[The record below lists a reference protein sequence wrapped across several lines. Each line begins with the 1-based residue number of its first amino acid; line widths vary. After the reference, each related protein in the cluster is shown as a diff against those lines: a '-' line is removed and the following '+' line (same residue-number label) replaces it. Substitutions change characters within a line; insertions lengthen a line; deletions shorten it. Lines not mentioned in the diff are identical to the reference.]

1 LMGTGVLLLV
11 LAVGSP
17 IAAYRINRER
27 LRAEDAQK
35 QEAALRTLAQVRERI
50 AKAQLLCS
58 QERFGE
64 ARTLMLAIGVPALES
79 ERQNAGAVY
88 TALTDASA
96 KEGRW
101 REALPDAIKAVEC
114 DPTYALN
121 YVSLM
126 TLLAAVDDVDDYQ
139 RYRRQVLDRFEGMDD
154 RRMGERLGK
163 VCLLRSVPLEE
174 ATTFDKWAADALEA
188 ELAIKDIYL
197 SYYQVTMAL
206 AEYRVGR
213 FESAADWSRKSID
226 DPFYSTGQCRYV
238 QAHMVLAMSL
248 FRSGQHGE
256 ARAALAKGIQIEQ
269 AQLPKL
275 DGGDL
280 GAGWFW
286 RDWVAAQELMNE
298 AKATIERAPP
308 GSRG

>member
-1 LMGTGVLLLV
+1 VLLLIV
-11 LAVGSP
+11 AVGSP
-17 IAAYRINRER
+17 VAAYQINRER

-35 QEAALRTLAQVRERI
+35 QEATLRTLAQVRERI

-58 QERFGE
+58 QEKFSE
-64 ARTLMLAIGVPALES
+64 ARGLMLAIGVPALEP
-79 ERQNAGAVY
+79 ERENAGAVY

-96 KEGRW
+96 KEGQW

-114 DPTYALN
+114 DPKFPLN

-126 TLLAAVDDVDDYQ
+126 TLLAVVDDVDDYQ
-139 RYRRQVLDRFEGMDD
+139 RYRRQVLARFMGMDD
-154 RRMGERLGK
+154 RRVGERLAK

-188 ELAIKDIYL
+188 ELATKDIYV

-213 FESAADWSRKSID
+213 FESAAEWSRKSID

-238 QAHMVLAMSL
+238 QAYMVLAMSL
-248 FRSGQHGE
+248 FCLDRPGE
-256 ARAALAKGIQIEQ
+256 AQAALAKGIQIEQ
-269 AQLPKL
+269 AQLQKL

-286 RDWVAAQELMNE
+286 RDWVCAHELMSE
-298 AKATIERAPP
+298 AKATIER
-308 GSRG
+308 